1 MVMLPDAVAP
11 FQLNPTT
18 NRKRI
23 MLKPHI
29 PVDLPKAKTILDD
42 AGPLTEEETR
52 NLIMGQAERIEKWAI
67 EKLDVLLEYGDQYPA
82 IAKYVCEKVTDKYGE
97 DDQLSA
103 LLIDRLNIARIGKPK
118 GKHTTWNYTR
128 YYVLL
133 THYYLLRQFDIPRQ
147 EVLEKLADMEKLNG
161 ENRAKKIEGK
171 ITEARKQV
179 NEADLPDFC
188 HPPISRKKGE

>member
-1 MVMLPDAVAP
+1 
-11 FQLNPTT
+11 
-18 NRKRI
+18 
-23 MLKPHI
+23 LKPHI
-29 PVDLPKAKTILDD
+29 PDDVTKVKTILDD

-52 NLIMGQAERIEKWAI
+52 NLIMGQAKRIEEWAI
-67 EKLDVLLEYGDQYPA
+67 KNLDVLLEYGVYYPS
-82 IAKYVCEKVTDKYGE
+82 IAKRICEKVTDKYGE

-103 LLIDRLNIARIGKPK
+103 LLIRRLRIDRTGKPK
-118 GKHTTWNYTR
+118 VKHTTWNYTR

-133 THYYLLRQFDIPRQ
+133 THYYLLLLDIPRQ

-179 NEADLPDFC
+179 DEADLPDFC
-188 HPPISRKKGE
+188 HPPSLRK